1 MKASL
6 VKAASAAAAME
17 DARRELVAEHEEK
30 LVFMSLQ
37 LKNAQDN
44 TSALAEIEEVKRQ
57 HRETIAKLGD
67 AEQQAGAASALLLE
81 KDAVV
86 QELRNQVSS
95 LRTKASDDKKVVDK
109 AQATARRMEELEKSA
124 KEVRVTNS
132 GGKDEETGN
141 S

>member
-1 MKASL
+1 MA
-6 VKAASAAAAME
+6 
-17 DARRELVAEHEEK
+17 DHEEK

-44 TSALAEIEEVKRQ
+44 TAALAEIEEVKRQ

-86 QELRNQVSS
+86 QVLPSQSGQSPTFFV
-95 LRTKASDDKKVVDK
+95 LSDHF
-109 AQATARRMEELEKSA
+109 
-124 KEVRVTNS
+124 
-132 GGKDEETGN
+132 
-141 S
+141 